1 MNVDTDAA
9 GGNVFL
15 EENVDSNG
23 FEQWVF
29 FTFAGIFQRLTSYH
43 SAKMWTSKTSLMNA
57 IIINGCK
64 KKVLA

>member
-43 SAKMWTSKTSLMNA
+43 SAKM
-57 IIINGCK
+57 
-64 KKVLA
+64 